1 MVQGVAAAVLVRTP
15 SLSLA
20 LPAFPPCERATA
32 VGVWTAVS
40 AVAASAVAASAGPVA
55 GGLLAASDWRRGQSP
70 AVLLAWPAGLR
81 LLPRTGPVR
90 TGPVRTGPVR
100 TGPVPTGPVRTGAVR
115 TGAVRTGA
123 VRTGPVRTGPV
134 PTGPVPTGPVYGE
147 RRRLDP
153 LGTLLVLLGTG
164 CLTTAC
170 VEAADRGYGAPATL
184 GFLAVGLVMGA
195 SAVAHV
201 RRHPDPA
208 VDPALF
214 RTRAFTAATLGLRSY
229 FLAYAAPILA
239 ATPLFTGAWGRSSA
253 RAGLAVT
260 PWPLTVLVVSM
271 LSGRI
276 VRAPGER
283 TTAVVGGLVLR
294 RGAGV
299 VAAPRGRR
307 RCPLRRGVHT
317 RSGAHRGR
325 RGALPA
331 GDVLG
336 RWTASGPSAVP
347 RLRGA
352 HDVPAGRLGSGC
364 RGAGRDHRG
373 RRAAGAGRVARRV
386 GLHGGDRRARGRRGR
401 RCAYGSSGRPRGE
414 RRIRHG
420 PATAPLT
427 CPCQLPSVLTG
438 PWVLRRPDDDEL
450 SGEGG

>member
-1 MVQGVAAAVLVRTP
+1 M
-15 SLSLA
+15 
-20 LPAFPPCERATA
+20 
-32 VGVWTAVS
+32 S
-40 AVAASAVAASAGPVA
+40 AVAASAVVASAGPVA

-90 TGPVRTGPVR
+90 TGPVRTGPV
-100 TGPVPTGPVRTGAVR
+100 
-115 TGAVRTGA
+115 
-123 VRTGPVRTGPV
+123 
-134 PTGPVPTGPVYGE
+134 YGE

-153 LGTLLVLLGTG
+153 LSTLLVLLGTG

-184 GFLAVGLVMGA
+184 GFLAVDLVMGA

-201 RRHPDPA
+201 RRHPDPV

-214 RTRAFTAATLGLRSY
+214 RTRAFTAATLGLLSY
-229 FLAYAAPILA
+229 FLTYAAPILA

-253 RAGLAVT
+253 RAGLSVT

-283 TTAVVGGLVLR
+283 TTAVVGGLCFA
-294 RGAGV
+294 AGPV
-299 VAAPRGRR
+299 WW
-307 RCPLRRGVHT
+307 L
-317 RSGAHRGR
+317 
-325 RGALPA
+325 LPA
-331 GDVLG
+331 GGDGAHYVVGFMPGLVLTGVGAGLYQPVMYVLG

-438 PWVLRRPDDDEL
+438 PWVLRRHDDDEL